1 VSANEDVRDDLVEHD
16 VDLQRLSGN
25 IRNQAE
31 RRWDELSRELRAL
44 TAKHDIQGAVRK
56 STREKRLMEFQAD
69 AREVINAATKD
80 VHDLLRKNLRGIAK
94 LESTAVVDS
103 IMEGL
108 GEEV

>member
-1 VSANEDVRDDLVEHD
+1 MKTLGTTSLNMTSTYNGFPAIFGIN
-16 VDLQRLSGN
+16 
-25 IRNQAE
+25 
-31 RRWDELSRELRAL
+31 L

>member
-16 VDLQRLSGN
+16 IDLQRLS
-25 IRNQAE
+25 
-31 RRWDELSRELRAL
+31 L

>member
-1 VSANEDVRDDLVEHD
+1 MKTLGTTSLNMTSTYNGFPAIFGIKLNDAGT
-16 VDLQRLSGN
+16 SF
-25 IRNQAE
+25 
-31 RRWDELSRELRAL
+31 L